1 MSTQLHKEPMTAR
14 CLAAAAAAAKE
25 TAACCKWCTAVEA
38 AICFLDS
45 GVAAGAVPD
54 APVTATGA

>member
-1 MSTQLHKEPMTAR
+1 MTAR

-38 AICFLDS
+38 AIRFLDS
-45 GVAAGAVPD
+45 GAAAGAVPD
-54 APVTATGA
+54 ARVTATGAEQ